1 MKASHHSFY
10 LMIISISIF
19 LLSFHPT
26 AMQEVT
32 LSEER
37 QLLNDCLSHYNK
49 TEKQFYELSAKMKDI
64 KFNLVLKIK
73 FKNLQKKNLKVVA
86 KINKIK
92 VKIDLNNY
100 TKNEIMQDL
109 KELNET
115 ISKFE
120 VKCHKVNHI
129 YYQNEKTKDIIVNM
143 IKVFLKT
150 LLIIIIIA
158 LIIIGIVSFYVIK
171 KQRQYHRLVEEPIH
185 EDSEEVKNQHNHII
199 IKNDDNTERK
209 NISDEN
215 TDNLKSSSRKKAKEE
230 IKESE
235 QIDSEKLDSD
245 IQTKDISSENQMK

>member
-26 AMQEVT
+26 AMQEVK

-49 TEKQFYELSAKMKDI
+49 TEKQFYELSEKMKDI

-73 FKNLQKKNLKVVA
+73 FKNLKKKNLKVVE

-92 VKIDLNNY
+92 GKIDLNNY
-100 TKNEIMQDL
+100 SKKEIIQDL

-120 VKCHKVNHI
+120 IKCHKVNHI
-129 YYQNEKTKDIIVNM
+129 YYQNEKTKDILINM
-143 IKVFLKT
+143 IKVFFKT
-150 LLIIIIIA
+150 LFIIIIIA
-158 LIIIGIVSFYVIK
+158 LIIIGIVSLYVIK
-171 KQRQYHRLVEEPIH
+171 RQRQYYRLVEEPVH
-185 EDSEEVKNQHNHII
+185 EDSEEIKNQHNHII
-199 IKNDDNTERK
+199 IKNDDNTERR
-209 NISDEN
+209 NITEEN
-215 TDNLKSSSRKKAKEE
+215 TGNLKSSSRKKVKEE

-245 IQTKDISSENQMK
+245 NQIKEKSSENQIK